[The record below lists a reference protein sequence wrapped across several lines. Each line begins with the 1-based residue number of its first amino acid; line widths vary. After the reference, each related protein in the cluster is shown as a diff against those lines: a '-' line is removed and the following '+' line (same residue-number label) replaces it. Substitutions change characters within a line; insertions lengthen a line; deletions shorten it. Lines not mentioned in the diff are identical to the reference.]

1 MGTYSLTGFAIISV
15 LCLISS
21 TIIMNATT
29 VLIQCGQPLAVAE
42 LAGVFAKHLIPGI
55 PFSFVYELIRKV
67 SQSRNEATPM
77 LISSVVCNAVTI
89 SLGYYLVYYTAWGW
103 LGAAVARSAGQIVQ
117 VPVILMAMIMGWG
130 EEDDKVIETN
140 ENEESSELIVKANIK
155 NIDND
160 DDIEFFKQLT
170 GGFVINDALNSA
182 AIFEFLSLGLP
193 GMLQLIFEW

>member
-1 MGTYSLTGFAIISV
+1 
-15 LCLISS
+15 
-21 TIIMNATT
+21 
-29 VLIQCGQPLAVAE
+29 
-42 LAGVFAKHLIPGI
+42 
-55 PFSFVYELIRKV
+55 
-67 SQSRNEATPM
+67 
-77 LISSVVCNAVTI
+77 
-89 SLGYYLVYYTAWGW
+89 
-103 LGAAVARSAGQIVQ
+103 
-117 VPVILMAMIMGWG
+117 MGWG

-170 GGFVINDALNSA
+170 GGFVISDALNSA

>member
-1 MGTYSLTGFAIISV
+1 
-15 LCLISS
+15 
-21 TIIMNATT
+21 MNATT

-77 LISSVVCNAVTI
+77 LISSVVCNSVTI

-103 LGAAVARSAGQIVQ
+103 LGAAVARSAGQMVQ

-170 GGFVINDALNSA
+170 GGFVISDALNSA